1 MTNAESPAVSPATR
15 RIVRRAE
22 LAAYF
27 VAVTRLIA
35 LGSVGLLVAFGQ
47 PWGAINYP
55 ALLLMTV
62 ALIPLMFAFW
72 ELGGLT
78 PTPLARL
85 AQGAGWIAVAAWV
98 LGESWVQG
106 VALVYIGLWIAG
118 ANLLAGPWLGSL
130 LRWLGLLSGV
140 GWSLIGIVLVSG
152 GANVPLA
159 IAGAIGSAILFPVW
173 AVLMGRLLHAI
184 GEGEGSPQSALA
196 Q

>member
-1 MTNAESPAVSPATR
+1 VTTAVSPAVSPATR
-15 RIVRRAE
+15 RIVKRAE
-22 LAAYF
+22 LAAYL
-27 VAVTRLIA
+27 VAATRLIA

-130 LRWLGLLSGV
+130 RWLGLLGGI
-140 GWSLIGIVLVSG
+140 GWSLIGIVLVTG
-152 GANVPLA
+152 GANVALA
-159 IAGAIGSAILFPVW
+159 TAGAIGSAILFPVW

-184 GEGEGSPQSALA
+184 GEGADSPQSALA